1 MAEMKAEVKND
12 AAKLVVNT
20 NMGLTNVVSIA
31 DSIPIIN
38 KTLDTCMNILF
49 GHCGPFARYSMLL
62 NGFTAG
68 ENFEPSV
75 FTRDGIRVLSAVEF
89 VSPIERY
96 IQELLT
102 YIGGRVDNYAKD
114 GTTTSMLI
122 TAKFI
127 KGILAARDSFNK
139 ASTVNVAKSVNEYFN
154 KLNKDIN
161 TYKFTVEKIAE
172 FIKWDYTEADL
183 IKAASIVA
191 YMQALSSSGGNIQLA
206 ECVREIFA
214 SSPKMAW
221 DFISYRN
228 SPKESEIPYSVNIP
242 DYDTKFKVSLAMT
255 SNNIFN
261 KGLGTEY
268 EEENVRCIIVPGG
281 IIANDFNT
289 IGLMEYV
296 NEYPSDQSLII
307 ISASIDPAI
316 IRDIAKLNQSRTAPI
331 STWQYMSDMRV
342 NNMALDYEL
351 QVALAIC
358 GGTPYSYR
366 SEINEKM
373 SDKYTFVAKRVHF
386 FGGYMHIYDTAPT
399 AEGTCLHPYYID
411 RNTASDYYN
420 DLRTVIE
427 EQLSLYE
434 SNARNDQRDRNF
446 LIETLNNLACV
457 HRPTLYVGGTVHEQ
471 VANADVVQDVL
482 GAIMSSLK
490 HGFFVNGVW
499 SFMDLVRSMED
510 VCTDVAECHSST
522 ISTIK
527 SINTDTRVKQVV
539 HSCLRNAAYDVWDHL
554 YKNSTDLY
562 QLDRG
567 SYWNILCTKPSNVE
581 FFIEDMDN
589 FAKANNYPILHPV
602 GIYTELLKRINEL
615 AIKFALSEK
624 IIVRGGVVMPE
635 DKQ

>member
-1 MAEMKAEVKND
+1 MAEMKAEIKND

-20 NMGLTNVVSIA
+20 NMGLTNVVNITDT
-31 DSIPIIN
+31 DSMKIIN

-89 VSPIERY
+89 ISPIERY

-127 KGILAARDSFNK
+127 KGILAAKDSFNK
-139 ASTVNVAKSVNEYFN
+139 TSTVNVAKSVNEYFN

-172 FIKWDYTEADL
+172 LIKQDYTEADL

-228 SPKESEIPYSVNIP
+228 SPKESEIPYSVNVP

-296 NEYPSDQSLII
+296 NGYPSDQSLII
-307 ISASIDPAI
+307 ISASIDAAI

-373 SDKYTFVAKRVHF
+373 SDKYTFIAKRVHF

-434 SNARNDQRDRNF
+434 SNARTDQRDRNF

-499 SFMDLVRSMED
+499 SFMDIVRAMGNVTLPKE
-510 VCTDVAECHSST
+510 APMAILST
-522 ISTIK
+522 
-527 SINTDTRVKQVV
+527 V
-539 HSCLRNAAYDVWDHL
+539 HFCLQNAIDAVWNHL
-554 YKNSTDLY
+554 YGDYTELY
-562 QLDRG
+562 QLDKG
-567 SYWNILCTKPSNVE
+567 SYWNILCSKPSNVE
-581 FFIEDMDN
+581 HFIGDMDS
-589 FAKANNYPILHPV
+589 FAKTSNYPILHPV

>member
-1 MAEMKAEVKND
+1 MAEMKAEIKND

-20 NMGLTNVVSIA
+20 NMGLTNVVNITDT
-31 DSIPIIN
+31 DSMKIIN

-96 IQELLT
+96 IQELIT

-127 KGILAARDSFNK
+127 KGILAAKDSFDK
-139 ASTVNVAKSVNEYFN
+139 ISTVDVAKSVNEYFT

-161 TYKFTVEKIAE
+161 TYKFTVEKIATLINQE
-172 FIKWDYTEADL
+172 YTEADL

-214 SSPKMAW
+214 NTPKMAW

-228 SPKESEIPYSVNIP
+228 SPKESEISYSVNIP

-331 STWQYMSDMRV
+331 SIWQYMSDMRV

-434 SNARNDQRDRNF
+434 SNARTDQRDRNF

-499 SFMDLVRSMED
+499 SFMDIVRAMGNATLPKE
-510 VCTDVAECHSST
+510 APMAILST
-522 ISTIK
+522 
-527 SINTDTRVKQVV
+527 V
-539 HSCLRNAAYDVWDHL
+539 HFCLQNAIDAVWNHL
-554 YKNSTDLY
+554 YSDYTELY
-562 QLDRG
+562 QLDKG

-589 FAKANNYPILHPV
+589 FAKDNNYPILHPV

>member
-1 MAEMKAEVKND
+1 MAEMKAEIKND

-20 NMGLTNVVSIA
+20 NMGLTNVVSITDT
-31 DSIPIIN
+31 DSMKIIN
-38 KTLDTCMNILF
+38 KTLDTCTNILF

-127 KGILAARDSFNK
+127 KGILAAKDSFDK
-139 ASTVNVAKSVNEYFN
+139 ISTVDVAKSVNEYFT
-154 KLNKDIN
+154 KLNKEID
-161 TYKFTVEKIAE
+161 TYKVTVEQIASLINHE
-172 FIKWDYTEADL
+172 YTESDL

-191 YMQALSSSGGNIQLA
+191 CMQALSSSGGNVQLA

-214 SSPKMAW
+214 NTPKMAW

-228 SPKESEIPYSVNIP
+228 SPKESETPYSVNIP
-242 DYDTKFKVSLAMT
+242 DYDTKFKVALAIAGA
-255 SNNIFN
+255 NIFN
-261 KGLGTEY
+261 KGLGSEY
-268 EEENVRCIIVPGG
+268 EEENVRCIIVPSG
-281 IIANDFNT
+281 IIANDFDT
-289 IGLMEYV
+289 FGLMEYV
-296 NEYPSDQSLII
+296 NEYPSDEPLVII
-307 ISASIDPAI
+307 APSIDPSVI
-316 IRDIAKLNQSRTAPI
+316 QSISKLNQDRRAPI
-331 STWQYMSDMRV
+331 SVWQYMTDMRI
-342 NNMALDYEL
+342 NNMALNYEL

-358 GGTPYSYR
+358 GGTPYRYR
-366 SEINEKM
+366 SALNEKM

-411 RNTASDYYN
+411 KNVATEYYN
-420 DLRTVIE
+420 DLRTQIE
-427 EQLSLYE
+427 GQLELFE
-434 SNARNDQRDRNF
+434 NNARTDQRDRNF
-446 LIETLNNLACV
+446 LVETLNNLACV

-499 SFMDLVRSMED
+499 SFMDIVRAMGNVTLPKEAP
-510 VCTDVAECHSST
+510 TAILST
-522 ISTIK
+522 
-527 SINTDTRVKQVV
+527 V
-539 HSCLRNAAYDVWDHL
+539 HFCLQNAIDAVWNHL
-554 YKNSTDLY
+554 YGDYTELY
-562 QLDRG
+562 QLDKG
-567 SYWNILCTKPSNVE
+567 SYWNILCSKPSNVSY
-581 FFIEDMDN
+581 FIEDMDSYI
-589 FAKANNYPILHPV
+589 KSNNYPILHPV